1 MKELVRST
9 GQNRLDDLTVRQVAY
24 VLALVTPWVLPSDLV
39 EIGGQSESCLQACC
53 DSLLHSCNPPPPEA
67 GCLSFEYLR
76 AIQVA
81 KEQLLMESMTM
92 HRRQKNKEMQSSCL
106 EKVSQRC
113 YILVVFFMFLCR
125 HTAIAGQGSWTHLAG
140 QDVLVDLPSC
150 LVLTSRGA

>member
-1 MKELVRST
+1 EPSEDTSELSEEEEEQPVDKQSVLQVAMKELVRST

-106 EKVSQRC
+106 EK
-113 YILVVFFMFLCR
+113 
-125 HTAIAGQGSWTHLAG
+125 AKAAGRIW
-140 QDVLVDLPSC
+140 QDRMSSLIYLRALS
-150 LVLTSRGA
+150 